1 VTSTLPLLDR
11 DELAATADR
20 AGVPERAVAA
30 YASAAL
36 QLREERPGCG
46 LTWVTLAGI
55 GWVESQHG
63 ARYLC
68 ASGGDLTQGDAWVRA
83 IRSYNHSDDH
93 VRSVLAVADTYVDRA
108 NG

>member
-1 VTSTLPLLDR
+1 VRVTTSPDAL
-11 DELAATADR
+11 
-20 AGVPERAVAA
+20 V
-30 YASAAL
+30 SAAPAPVAPTIL
-36 QLREERPGCG
+36 HQRPDGRPPLGCG